1 VAWASAHGSA
11 AQWAPPLAP
20 PWGYGYPLPLAEPS
34 PPSEQ
39 HPPASQ
45 RPLASLAD
53 RAAPQLY
60 AAGWLLSLG
69 GLAALVALIAAAS
82 AGLSNGIDR
91 SVRLVAGETSL
102 IALTVGLWAAAIAQ
116 SRQRRADGWEDYFG
130 PSPLLATGLL
140 VPLSAAVAM
149 PLGQIMD
156 RFDLEVASS
165 VELLLA
171 LLINL
176 ACYATLT
183 HWLGVRTGALTWS
196 DVARPQHLAP
206 TRQDLLSALWGAA
219 RPATSRLRRIA
230 REIGLGA
237 GLAVPAMIGT
247 LFLAALV
254 MSLLRLQ
261 DVPPSGDSYA
271 IVTDFDFWIILVALA
286 VVAPVGEEIFFRGL
300 IANAWARSLARKQA
314 LLRATVLFASVHI
327 LNNELDPNALGL
339 TLRLAAMAVVV
350 RLPVSWLLCWAYTSQ
365 RSIIASMSLHGVYNG
380 GLVLLTWWAWHQ
392 LY

>member
-1 VAWASAHGSA
+1 LV
-11 AQWAPPLAP
+11 L
-20 PWGYGYPLPLAEPS
+20 
-34 PPSEQ
+34 
-39 HPPASQ
+39 
-45 RPLASLAD
+45 
-53 RAAPQLY
+53 
-60 AAGWLLSLG
+60 
-69 GLAALVALIAAAS
+69 LVALIAAAS
-82 AGLSNGIDR
+82 AGLGSGIDR
-91 SVRLVAGETSL
+91 SIRLVAGETSL
-102 IALTVGLWAAAIAQ
+102 IALTAGLWSAAIAQ

-140 VPLSAAVAM
+140 VALSGAVAT
-149 PLGQIMD
+149 PLGEALD
-156 RFDLEVASS
+156 RLGLEMASS

-171 LLINL
+171 LLVNL

-196 DVARPQHLAP
+196 DVARPQNLAP
-206 TRQDLLSALWGAA
+206 TRQDLLSAFWSAA
-219 RPATSRLRRIA
+219 RPATTRLRRIA
-230 REIGLGA
+230 REVGLGA

-261 DVPPSGDSYA
+261 DVPPSGDSYE
-271 IVTDFDFWIILVALA
+271 IFTDSDFWIVLVALA
-286 VVAPVGEEIFFRGL
+286 VVAPIGEEIFFRGL
-300 IANAWARSLARKQA
+300 ITNAWARSLARKEA

-350 RLPVSWLLCWAYTSQ
+350 RLPVAWLLCWAYTSQ
-365 RSIIASMSLHGVYNG
+365 RSIIASISLHGFYNG
-380 GLVLLTWWAWHQ
+380 GLVLLSWWAWHQ